1 MEPVRDLADLSIRR
15 GCGFAGLAVGTVML
29 AFSFDLVL
37 SLRSGAALVALL
49 CLALAAAA
57 WWAPRRDMRQSE
69 LWILLSGTAD
79 DLLRRL
85 PRARAQALLAGVL
98 RERLLWHADRA
109 GLVALLLWVLTG
121 LLAAARTL
129 SE

>member
-29 AFSFDLVL
+29 AFFDLVL

-109 GLVALLLWVLTG
+109 GLSRSCSG
-121 LLAAARTL
+121 
-129 SE
+129 S